1 MEIIGWTLVLGMCA
15 VILASTIYVVVGILS
30 WVVDEYQNTILR
42 WDYKEVEHKQ
52 DIAELLSESEPQ
64 SEQA

>member
-15 VILASTIYVVVGILS
+15 VILASTIYVVAGILS

>member
-1 MEIIGWTLVLGMCA
+1 MEIIGWTLVLGVCA

-42 WDYKEVEHKQ
+42 WDYKEVEYKQ
-52 DIAELLSESEPQ
+52 DIAELLSECEPQ